1 MVLTMLLTEHPR
13 FVEKP
18 RVGVSLKKRIGDT
31 HVGLCIQLFD
41 TLILMEAWLKQEL
54 ILKKDLKQFRKFI
67 PKLMEH
73 HKSVINRT
81 VGEGLKIQ
89 KFHYFRHLTTDIE
102 EKGVLLCHT
111 GHVGESDQK
120 FTMKVTALHVQK

>member
-1 MVLTMLLTEHPR
+1 
-13 FVEKP
+13 
-18 RVGVSLKKRIGDT
+18 
-31 HVGLCIQLFD
+31 
-41 TLILMEAWLKQEL
+41 MEAWLKQES

-67 PKLMEH
+67 PKFMECC
-73 HKSVINRT
+73 KSVINCT

-89 KFHYFRHLTTDIE
+89 KFHCFWHLTTDIE

-120 FTMKVTALHVQK
+120 FTVKATALRTQK